1 MLICI
6 GSFIESQTI
15 NLNLK
20 KMKKSLLTLM
30 VGLLISASTMAQSKS
45 EKKIE
50 KRANAAVEKVQATV
64 KLSEEEKVKYFEIQ
78 KTQLINRAEVP
89 KGLKQSDP
97 DKFKEKVKESRKQ
110 FTKNLM
116 DAFGKKRGKEILEAS
131 KKK

>member
-1 MLICI
+1 MAAKVFALLALVCVLSPAL
-6 GSFIESQTI
+6 GAAMRGDGETLELPDNTI
-15 NLNLK
+15 
-20 KMKKSLLTLM
+20 MK
-30 VGLLISASTMAQSKS
+30 A
-45 EKKIE
+45 
-50 KRANAAVEKVQATV
+50 
-64 KLSEEEKVKYFEIQ
+64 F
-78 KTQLINRAEVP
+78 EVP